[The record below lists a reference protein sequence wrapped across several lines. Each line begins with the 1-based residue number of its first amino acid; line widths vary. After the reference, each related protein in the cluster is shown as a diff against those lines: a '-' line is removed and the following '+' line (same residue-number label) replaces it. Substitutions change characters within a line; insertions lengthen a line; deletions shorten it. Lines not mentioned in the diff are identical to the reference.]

1 MDFELPE
8 EHRALQ
14 ATVRRLAEVKV
25 KPRARQM
32 DVDGT
37 YPEDL
42 FKAFRNADLL
52 GLYGLEV
59 MYEGGGMANATLVE
73 NLQEGVR

>member
-14 ATVRRLAEVKV
+14 AMVRQLAEDKV

-42 FKAFRNADLL
+42 FKVFRNADLL
-52 GLYGLEV
+52 GLHGFQV
-59 MYEGGGMANATLVE
+59 MCEGGGMANATLVE